1 MILGKS
7 ATERTSRN
15 TGAREL
21 TVEVP
26 GLGSLVELAASGN
39 VEAHSR
45 VAELAGASA
54 GDNLAEGEMAEGL
67 GAIARSAPEDLV
79 LALRAASDKD
89 REAATTL
96 LARGLVQTG
105 EAEHPFWKALRKS
118 LGASDPKVAEF
129 SRSLEGLMSRKV
141 AEAKAPRAEPPLGTP
156 VLASPPVIG
165 PGLSET
171 RPGG

>member
-1 MILGKS
+1 VYGRL
-7 ATERTSRN
+7 RTV
-15 TGAREL
+15 AREL
-21 TVEVP
+21 SVEVP

-39 VEAHSR
+39 VEALSR

-105 EAEHPFWKALRKS
+105 EADHPFWKALRKS
-118 LGASDPKVAEF
+118 LAAPDPKVAEF

-165 PGLSET
+165 TGLSET